1 MAVAGV
7 TPRILRP
14 EHPAPRPLAGL
25 VEAFGLAVG
34 DDVDGVEVSG
44 ITNDSSDVQPGDLFA
59 ALPGAKRHGAEFAA
73 AAIARGASAVV
84 TDAAGAAML
93 DTDAPVIVVDDPRAA
108 LGEIAAW
115 VYRTGE
121 QPPKLF
127 GITGTNGKTS
137 TSFMLE
143 GLLADLGFV
152 TGLSTTAERHVGD
165 LVVTSKLTTP
175 EASELHALLAR
186 MREAGVRAAVLEVSA
201 QAIERHRVDGVL
213 FDVVGFTN
221 LSHDHLDDYGTMEA
235 YFDVK
240 LELFTPDRAVRG
252 VVCVDTDWG
261 ARIAERSRIPVTT
274 VTSDPQRSADWR
286 VDIWEET
293 PVFTSFTLTGIDGGA
308 IEVQVPFI
316 GRHMAVDAAI
326 AILMLVEDGFELEA
340 IAETIDRGMRNTLP
354 GRIERVSGNEGP
366 AVFVDYGHS
375 PDAFE
380 QTLTALRRV
389 TEGRLVMLFGA
400 DGDRDATKRAEMGRV
415 AASLADVVIV
425 TDFNPRSEDP
435 AAIRAQVLEGA
446 RSVAGEKPVLESS
459 PEEAAIRTALELAQP
474 GDTVL
479 WAGPGDA
486 DYREVAG
493 VRESFVARDEA
504 RRALQEAGWSTEA
517 DRRRDDEQPYGDAR

>member
-1 MAVAGV
+1 MIDAVRETGMENIEERMSVAGV

-25 VEAFGLAVG
+25 VDAFDLRVEADL
-34 DDVDGVEVSG
+34 DGVEVTG
-44 ITNDSSDVQPGDLFA
+44 ITIDSSDVQPGDIFA
-59 ALPGAKRHGAEFAA
+59 ALPGANRHGAEFAA
-73 AAIARGASAVV
+73 AALEQGAVAIV
-84 TDAAGAAML
+84 TDPAGAGVL

-115 VYRTGE
+115 VYRTDE
-121 QPPKLF
+121 EPPKLF

-137 TSFMLE
+137 TAFMLE

-201 QAIERHRVDGVL
+201 QALERHRVDGVV
-213 FDVVGFTN
+213 FDVVAFTN
-221 LSHDHLDDYGTMEA
+221 LSHDHLDDYGSMDA

-240 LELFTPDRAVRG
+240 LDLFTPDRAQRG

-261 ARIAERSRIPVTT
+261 VRVAERSRIPVTT
-274 VTSDPQRSADWR
+274 VTSDPERSADWH

-293 PVFTSFTLTGIDGGA
+293 AVSTSFTLTGIDGGA

-316 GRHMAVDAAI
+316 GRHMAMNAAI
-326 AILMLVEDGFELEA
+326 AILMLVEDGFEIEGV
-340 IAETIDRGMRNTLP
+340 AEVIDRGMRPTLP
-354 GRIERVSGNEGP
+354 GRIERVSGDEGP
-366 AVFVDYGHS
+366 SVFVDYGHS
-375 PDAFE
+375 PDAFA
-380 QTLTALRRV
+380 QTLQALRRV
-389 TEGRLVMLFGA
+389 TEGKLIMVFGA
-400 DGDRDATKRAEMGRV
+400 DGDRDTTKRADMGRI
-415 AASLADVVIV
+415 AAELADAVVV
-425 TDFNPRSEDP
+425 TDFNPRSED
-435 AAIRAQVLEGA
+435 AASIRAQVLEGA
-446 RSVAGEKPVLESS
+446 RSVAGDTTVIESS
-459 PEEAAIRTALELAQP
+459 PEEAAIRAAIALAGP

-493 VRESFVARDEA
+493 RREPFVARDEA
-504 RRALQEAGWSTEA
+504 RLALHEAGW
-517 DRRRDDEQPYGDAR
+517 R

>member
-1 MAVAGV
+1 MSVAGV

-25 VEAFGLAVG
+25 VDEFDL
-34 DDVDGVEVSG
+34 DVDADLVGLEVTG

-59 ALPGAKRHGAEFAA
+59 ALPGASRHGAEFAVGA
-73 AAIARGASAVV
+73 LERGAVAVV
-84 TDAAGAAML
+84 TDAAGAAL
-93 DTDAPVIVVDDPRAA
+93 LQTDAPVIVIDEPRAA

-152 TGLSTTAERHVGD
+152 TGLSTTAERHVAET
-165 LVVTSKLTTP
+165 VVTSKLTTP

-186 MREAGVRAAVLEVSA
+186 MKEVGVRAAVLEVSA

-213 FDVVGFTN
+213 FDVVAFTN
-221 LSHDHLDDYGTMEA
+221 LSHDHLDDYGSMEA

-240 LELFTPDRAVRG
+240 LELFTPDRAMRG

-261 ARIAERSRIPVTT
+261 ARVAERSRIPVTT
-274 VTSDPQRSADWR
+274 VSSDPERPADWR

-293 PVFTSFTLTGIDGGA
+293 PVSTSFTLTGIDGGA

-326 AILMLVEDGFELEA
+326 AILMLVEDGFEVEA
-340 IAETIDRGMRNTLP
+340 IAEAIDRGMRPTLP
-354 GRIERVSGNEGP
+354 GRIERVSGQEGP

-380 QTLTALRRV
+380 QTLIALRRV
-389 TEGRLVMLFGA
+389 TEGRLIMVFGA
-400 DGDRDATKRAEMGRV
+400 DGDRDATKRADMGRI
-415 AASLADVVIV
+415 AAELADAVVV
-425 TDFNPRSEDP
+425 TDFNPRTED
-435 AAIRAQVLEGA
+435 AASIRAQVLEGA
-446 RSVAGEKPVLESS
+446 RAVPGETRIIESS
-459 PEEAAIRTALELAQP
+459 PEEAAIREALALAGP

-486 DYREVAG
+486 DYRDVAG
-493 VRESFVARDEA
+493 VREPFVARDEA
-504 RRALQEAGWSTEA
+504 KLALHEAGWPV
-517 DRRRDDEQPYGDAR
+517 DLDKRRDGDKRRDER

>member
-25 VEAFGLAVG
+25 VEAFGLRVDG
-34 DDVDGVEVSG
+34 DLDGVEVSG
-44 ITNDSSDVQPGDLFA
+44 ITNDSADVQPGDLFA
-59 ALPGAKRHGAEFAA
+59 ALPGARRHGAEFARSA
-73 AAIARGASAVV
+73 LERGASAVV
-84 TDAAGAAML
+84 TDAAGAALL
-93 DTDAPVIVVDDPRAA
+93 DTEMPVIVVDDPRAA
-108 LGEIAAW
+108 LGEVAAW

-274 VTSDPQRSADWR
+274 ITSDPERSADWR

-293 PVFTSFTLTGIDGGA
+293 PVSTSFTLTGIDGGA

-354 GRIERVSGNEGP
+354 GRVERVSGDEGP

-400 DGDRDATKRAEMGRV
+400 DGDRDATKRAEMGRI
-415 AASLADVVIV
+415 AAELADVVIV
-425 TDFNPRSEDP
+425 TDFNPRSEDA

-446 RSVAGEKPVLESS
+446 RSAGDTTVLESS
-459 PEEAAIRTALELAQP
+459 PEEVAIRTALELAEP

-493 VRESFVARDEA
+493 VREPFVARDEA
-504 RRALQEAGWSTEA
+504 RRALHEAGWSTDA
-517 DRRRDDEQPYGDAR
+517 HRRRDDDHGDAR

>member
-1 MAVAGV
+1 MAGV

-25 VEAFGLAVG
+25 VEEFGLDVG
-34 DDVDGVEVSG
+34 GDLDGIEVSG

-59 ALPGAKRHGAEFAA
+59 ALPGAKRHGAEFAG
-73 AAIARGASAVV
+73 AAIERGASAVV
-84 TDAAGAAML
+84 TDAAGAAL
-93 DTDAPVIVVDDPRAA
+93 LETATPVIVVDDPRAA

-115 VYRTGE
+115 VYRTSE

-186 MREAGVRAAVLEVSA
+186 MQEAGVRAAVLEVSA

-240 LELFTPDRAVRG
+240 LALFSPDRAVRG

-274 VTSDPQRSADWR
+274 VTSDPERSADWR
-286 VDIWEET
+286 IDIWEET
-293 PVFTSFTLTGIDGGA
+293 PVSTSFTLTGIDGGA

-354 GRIERVSGNEGP
+354 GRIERVSGAEGP

-389 TEGRLVMLFGA
+389 TEGRLIMLFGA
-400 DGDRDATKRAEMGRV
+400 DGDRDATKRADMGRI
-415 AASLADVVIV
+415 AAELADVVIV
-425 TDFNPRSEDP
+425 TDFNPRSED
-435 AAIRAQVLEGA
+435 AATIRAQVIQGA
-446 RSVAGEKPVLESS
+446 RAAAGDKPVLESS
-459 PEEAAIRTALELAQP
+459 PEEAAIRQALELAEP

-493 VRESFVARDEA
+493 VRQPFVARDEA
-504 RRALQEAGWSTEA
+504 RLALHEAGWSTDA
-517 DRRRDDEQPYGDAR
+517 DRRRDQDSPFGDKR

>member
-1 MAVAGV
+1 M

-14 EHPAPRPLAGL
+14 EHPAPRPLNGL
-25 VEAFGLAVG
+25 IDEFDLRVEADA
-34 DDVDGVEVSG
+34 DGIEVTG
-44 ITNDSSDVQPGDLFA
+44 ITLDSSDVHPGDIFA
-59 ALPGAKRHGAEFAA
+59 ALPGAHRHGAEYAA
-73 AAIARGASAVV
+73 AAVERGAVAIV
-84 TDAAGAAML
+84 TDPAGAERLA
-93 DTDAPVIVVDDPRAA
+93 TNVPVIVVDDPRAA

-115 VYRTGE
+115 VYRTME
-121 QPPKLF
+121 EPPKLF

-201 QAIERHRVDGVL
+201 QAIERHRVDGVV
-213 FDVVGFTN
+213 FDVVAFTN
-221 LSHDHLDDYGTMEA
+221 LSHDHLDDYGSMEA

-240 LELFTPDRAVRG
+240 LELFTPDRAERG

-261 ARIAERSRIPVTT
+261 AKVAERSRIPVTT
-274 VTSDPQRSADWR
+274 VTSDPERHADWH

-293 PVFTSFTLTGIDGGA
+293 PTSTSFTLTGIDGGA

-326 AILMLVEDGFELEA
+326 AILMLVEGGFELEA
-340 IAETIDRGMRNTLP
+340 IAEVIDRGMRSTLP
-354 GRIERVSGNEGP
+354 GRIERVSGDSGP

-375 PDAFE
+375 PDAFA
-380 QTLTALRRV
+380 QTLEALRRV
-389 TEGRLVMLFGA
+389 TEGRLIMLFGA
-400 DGDRDATKRAEMGRV
+400 DGDRDATKRAEMGRIS
-415 AASLADVVIV
+415 AELADAVVV
-425 TDFNPRSEDP
+425 TDFNPRSEDA
-435 AAIRAQVLEGA
+435 AAIREQVLAGA
-446 RSVAGEKPVLESS
+446 YAAAGSKPVIESS
-459 PEEAAIRTALELAQP
+459 PEEAAIRAALALAGP
-474 GDTVL
+474 GDTIL

-486 DYREVAG
+486 DYRDVAG
-493 VRESFVARDEA
+493 VREPFVARDEA
-504 RRALQEAGWSTEA
+504 KLALHEAGWSTA
-517 DRRRDDEQPYGDAR
+517 DPLPNGDWSPVKDRH

>member
-1 MAVAGV
+1 MSVAGV

-14 EHPAPRPLAGL
+14 EHPAPRPLTGL
-25 VEAFGLAVG
+25 VDEFDLQVE
-34 DDVDGVEVSG
+34 DDLDGVEVTG
-44 ITNDSSDVQPGDLFA
+44 ITNDSSDVQPGDIFA
-59 ALPGAKRHGAEFAA
+59 ALPGASRHGAEFAA
-73 AAIARGASAVV
+73 HAVERGAVAIV
-84 TDAAGAAML
+84 TDPEGAAL
-93 DTDAPVIVVDDPRAA
+93 LRTDAPVIALDDPRGAM
-108 LGEIAAW
+108 GEIAAW

-121 QPPKLF
+121 QPPKSF

-152 TGLSTTAERHVGD
+152 TGLSTTAERHVGETI
-165 LVVTSKLTTP
+165 VTSKLTTP

-186 MREAGVRAAVLEVSA
+186 MKEAGVRAAVLEVSA
-201 QAIERHRVDGVL
+201 QALERHRVDGVL
-213 FDVVGFTN
+213 FDVVAFTN
-221 LSHDHLDDYGTMEA
+221 LSHDHLDDYGSMEA
-235 YFDVK
+235 YFEVK

-261 ARIAERSRIPVTT
+261 VRIAERSRIPVTT
-274 VTSDPQRSADWR
+274 VSIDPERPADWR

-293 PVFTSFTLTGIDGGA
+293 PVSTSFTLTGIDGGA

-326 AILMLVEDGFELEA
+326 AILMLVEDGFEIEA
-340 IAETIDRGMRNTLP
+340 IAEAIDRGMRPTLP
-354 GRIERVSGNEGP
+354 GRIERVSGDEGP

-389 TEGRLVMLFGA
+389 TDGRLIMMFGA
-400 DGDRDATKRAEMGRV
+400 DGDRDATKRADMGRI
-415 AASLADVVIV
+415 AAELADVVIV
-425 TDFNPRSEDP
+425 TDFNPRTED
-435 AAIRAQVLEGA
+435 AASIRAQVLEGA
-446 RSVAGEKPVLESS
+446 RAAAGDKPVIESS
-459 PEEAAIRTALELAQP
+459 PEEAAIRAALELAGP

-486 DYREVAG
+486 DYRAVAG
-493 VRESFVARDEA
+493 VREPFVARDEA
-504 RRALQEAGWSTEA
+504 RLALHEAGWPVDL
-517 DRRRDDEQPYGDAR
+517 DRRRDGDKR

>member
-1 MAVAGV
+1 MAGV

-25 VEAFGLAVG
+25 AEAFAL
-34 DDVDGVEVSG
+34 DVDADLDGVEVTG
-44 ITNDSSDVQPGDLFA
+44 ITNDSSDVQPGDIFA
-59 ALPGAKRHGAEFAA
+59 ALPGARRHGAAFAA
-73 AAIARGASAVV
+73 AAVERGAVAVV
-84 TDAAGAAML
+84 TDPAGAAEAGV
-93 DTDAPVIVVDDPRAA
+93 DVPVIVVDEPRAA

-115 VYRTGE
+115 VYRTAE
-121 QPPKLF
+121 APPKLF

-201 QAIERHRVDGVL
+201 QAIERHRIDGVV
-213 FDVVGFTN
+213 FDVVAFTN
-221 LSHDHLDDYGTMEA
+221 LSHDHLDDYGSMEA

-240 LELFTPDRAVRG
+240 AELFTPDRAHRG
-252 VVCVDTDWG
+252 VVCVDGEWG
-261 ARIAERSRIPVTT
+261 QRIAERSRIPVTT
-274 VTSDPQRSADWR
+274 LTSEPGRAADWH

-293 PVFTSFTLTGIDGGA
+293 PASTSFTLTGIDGRA
-308 IEVQVPFI
+308 IEVSIPFI

-326 AILMLVEDGFELEA
+326 AILMLVEDGFEIDA
-340 IAETIDRGMRNTLP
+340 ITESIDRGMRPTLP
-354 GRIERVSGNEGP
+354 GRIERVSGDEGP

-375 PDAFE
+375 PDAFA
-380 QTLTALRRV
+380 QTLEALRRV
-389 TEGRLVMLFGA
+389 TVGRLIMVFGA
-400 DGDRDATKRAEMGRV
+400 DGDRDATKRADMGRIS
-415 AASLADVVIV
+415 AELADAVVV
-425 TDFNPRSEDP
+425 TDFNPRSEDA

-446 RSVAGEKPVLESS
+446 RAAAGEKPVLEAS
-459 PEEAAIRTALELAQP
+459 PEEAAIREAIALAGP

-486 DYREVAG
+486 DYRDVAG
-493 VRESFVARDEA
+493 VREPFVARDEA
-504 RRALQEAGWSTEA
+504 RLALHEAGWL
-517 DRRRDDEQPYGDAR
+517 

>member
-1 MAVAGV
+1 MAGV

-25 VEAFGLAVG
+25 VDEFDL
-34 DDVDGVEVSG
+34 DIDIDLDGVEVSG

-59 ALPGAKRHGAEFAA
+59 ALPGARRHGAEFAP
-73 AAIARGASAVV
+73 AAIERGAVAVV
-84 TDAAGAAML
+84 TDAAGAAL
-93 DTDAPVIVVDDPRAA
+93 LETEVPVLVIDDPRAA

-186 MREAGVRAAVLEVSA
+186 MQEAGVRAAVLEVSA

-213 FDVVGFTN
+213 FDVVAFTN

-261 ARIAERSRIPVTT
+261 SRVAERSRIPVTT
-274 VTSDPQRSADWR
+274 VTSDPERHADWH

-293 PVFTSFTLTGIDGGA
+293 PVSTSFTLTGIDGGA
-308 IEVQVPFI
+308 IEVQIPFI

-326 AILMLVEDGFELEA
+326 AILMLVEDGFEIEGVAEA
-340 IAETIDRGMRNTLP
+340 IDRGMRPTLP
-354 GRIERVSGNEGP
+354 GRVERVSGDEGP

-380 QTLTALRRV
+380 QTLVALRRV
-389 TEGRLVMLFGA
+389 TRGRLIMVFGA
-400 DGDRDATKRAEMGRV
+400 DGDRDATKRADMGRI
-415 AASLADVVIV
+415 AAQLADVVVV
-425 TDFNPRSEDP
+425 TDFNPRSED
-435 AAIRAQVLEGA
+435 AASIRAQVLVGA
-446 RSVAGEKPVLESS
+446 RAAAGDKPVLEAS
-459 PEEAAIRTALELAQP
+459 PEEAAIRLAVEQAGP

-486 DYREVAG
+486 DYRDVAG
-493 VRESFVARDEA
+493 VREPFVARDEA
-504 RRALQEAGWSTEA
+504 RHALREAGWPTDA
-517 DRRRDDEQPYGDAR
+517 GKRRESDAR

>member
-25 VEAFGLAVG
+25 AEAFGLAIG
-34 DDVDGVEVSG
+34 DDLDGVEVSG

-73 AAIARGASAVV
+73 AAVERGASAVV

-93 DTDAPVIVVDDPRAA
+93 DTDTPVIVVDDPRAA

-165 LVVTSKLTTP
+165 LIVTSKLTTP

-293 PVFTSFTLTGIDGGA
+293 PVSTSFTLTGIDGGA

-340 IAETIDRGMRNTLP
+340 IAEAIDRGMRNTLP
-354 GRIERVSGNEGP
+354 GRVERVSGDEGP

-400 DGDRDATKRAEMGRV
+400 DGDRDATKRAEMGRI
-415 AASLADVVIV
+415 AAELADVVIV
-425 TDFNPRSEDP
+425 TDFNPRSEDA

-446 RSVAGEKPVLESS
+446 RSVAGDKPVLESS
-459 PEEAAIRTALELAQP
+459 PEEAAIRMALELAQP

-486 DYREVAG
+486 DYREIAG

-504 RRALQEAGWSTEA
+504 RRALREAGWPTES
-517 DRRRDDEQPYGDAR
+517 DRRRDDDHGDAR

>member
-1 MAVAGV
+1 MSVAGV

-25 VEAFGLAVG
+25 VDEFDLDTDADL
-34 DDVDGVEVSG
+34 DGVEVSG

-59 ALPGAKRHGAEFAA
+59 ALPGARRHGAEFAA
-73 AAIARGASAVV
+73 GAIERGAAAVV
-84 TDAAGAAML
+84 TDAAGAAL
-93 DTDAPVIVVDDPRAA
+93 LEVEAPVIVIDDPRAA

-186 MREAGVRAAVLEVSA
+186 MQEAGVRAAVLEVSA

-213 FDVVGFTN
+213 FDVVAFTN

-235 YFDVK
+235 YFEVK

-261 ARIAERSRIPVTT
+261 SRIAERSRIPVTT
-274 VTSDPQRSADWR
+274 VSSDPERRADWH

-293 PVFTSFTLTGIDGGA
+293 PVSTSFTLTGIDGGA
-308 IEVQVPFI
+308 IEVQIPFI

-326 AILMLVEDGFELEA
+326 AILMLVEDGFEIEA
-340 IAETIDRGMRNTLP
+340 IAEAIDRGMRPTLP
-354 GRIERVSGNEGP
+354 GRIERVSGDGGP

-380 QTLTALRRV
+380 QTLIALRRV
-389 TEGRLVMLFGA
+389 TAGRLFMLFGA
-400 DGDRDATKRAEMGRV
+400 DGDRDATKRADMGRI
-415 AASLADVVIV
+415 AAELADVVVV
-425 TDFNPRSEDP
+425 TDFNPRSED
-435 AAIRAQVLEGA
+435 AASIRAQVLEGA
-446 RSVAGEKPVLESS
+446 RAAAGGKPVLESS
-459 PEEAAIRTALELAQP
+459 PEESAIRLVLEQAGP

-486 DYREVAG
+486 DYRDVAG
-493 VRESFVARDEA
+493 VREPFVARDEA
-504 RRALQEAGWSTEA
+504 RLALHEAGWPV
-517 DRRRDDEQPYGDAR
+517 DGDPRRDAEGR